1 MKTPWFPVKPSDTH
15 KNPFSWKSELTW
27 TKKKKENFV
36 SLKSLI
42 HQLDQP
48 DLDQEIKRK
57 LYQPKIRR

>member
-42 HQLDQP
+42 QKKKENFISLKSVVN
-48 DLDQEIKRK
+48 LSWRVE
-57 LYQPKIRR
+57 